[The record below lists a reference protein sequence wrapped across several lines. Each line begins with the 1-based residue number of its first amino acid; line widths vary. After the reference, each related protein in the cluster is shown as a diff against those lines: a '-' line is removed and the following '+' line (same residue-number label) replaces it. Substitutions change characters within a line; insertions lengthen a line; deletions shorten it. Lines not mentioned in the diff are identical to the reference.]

1 MDSSFPIEH
10 FIFAWANDRVQ
21 LSTDRFPIYEF
32 IFAKRCLIQIE
43 VREKQRTYFG
53 YLFFLD
59 RLKVGNMEKLRF
71 IFREM

>member
-32 IFAKRCLIQIE
+32 IFAKRRLIQIE

-53 YLFFLD
+53 YLFLLD

>member
-32 IFAKRCLIQIE
+32 IFEKRCLIQIE

-53 YLFFLD
+53 YLFLLD

>member
-10 FIFAWANDRVQ
+10 FIFAWANDRMQ

-32 IFAKRCLIQIE
+32 IFEKRCLIQIE

-53 YLFFLD
+53 YLFLLD

>member
-10 FIFAWANDRVQ
+10 FIFAWANDRMQ

-32 IFAKRCLIQIE
+32 IFEKRCLIQIE

-53 YLFFLD
+53 CLFLLD